1 MSSKSVI
8 NEINITPL
16 TDIFLVL
23 LIIMM
28 VVAPMLEYPG
38 ISLSVPSIGPD
49 EKTTEEPK
57 TMTVWVDKEGTYYWN
72 TVDVANRVDVLSLA
86 RKLRESKDE
95 FKDGLVI
102 QVNPEASHEAMT
114 RVMDLG
120 QQAGINKMAVSA
132 SAPADEWQP

>member
-38 ISLSVPSIGPD
+38 ISLAVPSIGPD
-49 EKTTEEPK
+49 QETTEEPK
-57 TMTVWVDKEGTYYWN
+57 TMTVWVDKDGAYYWK
-72 TVDVANRVDVLSLA
+72 DVASENRVDVMTLA
-86 RKLRESKDE
+86 RRLRESKE
-95 FKDGLVI
+95 EAKDGLVI
-102 QVNPEASHEAMT
+102 QVNPEATHESMT

-120 QQAGINKMAVSA
+120 QQAGIDKMAVSA
-132 SAPADEWQP
+132 SAPESEWES